1 MVKVLFI
8 CLGNICRSP
17 AAHGVFEHFVEQEG
31 LTDNIFVDSAGTSG
45 FHRGE
50 MADARMIEHAARRG
64 YDLRSLSRK
73 LVAKDYQEFD
83 YLIVMD
89 DSNHK
94 NTLALAKDES
104 DIDKVFKMVDFC
116 PSFSDKEVP
125 DPYYGGEAGFEH
137 VLDLVEEGS
146 RNLLQKIKSENNL

>member
-17 AAHGVFEHFVEQEG
+17 AAHGVFEHFVEEEG
-31 LTDNIFVDSAGTSG
+31 LTDKIFVDSAGTSG

-50 MADARMIEHAARRG
+50 MADARMIEHAGRRG
-64 YDLRSLSRK
+64 FELRSLSRK
-73 LVAKDYQEFD
+73 LVAKDYDEFD

-89 DSNHK
+89 NSNHK
-94 NTLALAKDES
+94 NTLALARSSEDEE
-104 DIDKVFKMVDFC
+104 KVLKMVDFC

-146 RNLLQKIKSENNL
+146 RKLLEKIKSEHKL